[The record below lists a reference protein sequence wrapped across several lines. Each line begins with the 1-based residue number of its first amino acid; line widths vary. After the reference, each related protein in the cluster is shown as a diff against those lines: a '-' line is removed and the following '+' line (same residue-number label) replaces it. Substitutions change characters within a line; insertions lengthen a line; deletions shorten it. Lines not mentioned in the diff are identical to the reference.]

1 MARRSARQIAVAALR
16 LWRKEKRFA
25 DSIISGLLANTD
37 VTASDRAFALELF
50 YGVLRNL
57 TLLDFWIDCL
67 RASHIEDNV
76 RDILRLGLYQIFV
89 LKTPEHAA
97 VHETV
102 AIASQ
107 NQRSIINAVLRAA
120 IRQQSELLERSNTQL
135 LFVRTS
141 HPQFLVER
149 WQQHF
154 GSEYSEQ
161 LCKWNNRPA
170 PVYGRINRIK
180 TDPET
185 FLQLHPDL
193 QLLPGNSDFV
203 EFNNLPTAALDAGHC
218 YIQDPSTAIACQ
230 LLDAKPEERI
240 LDACAAPGGKT
251 AYVAQLMQNRG
262 VIIACDRDRERLQ
275 ILKDNV
281 GRLGATIVRAVRH
294 DWTRDSPPEEIL
306 SIAPFDRV
314 LLDAPCTNTGV
325 MRRRIDVR
333 WRLLPEDF
341 SRMSNEQLLILR
353 AVLRLLKPGGILVY
367 STCSLEGEENE
378 QVIRQLVTEVPSLTL
393 ETERDSLP
401 FRDGF
406 DGAFAA
412 KLRVGVARC
421 AMQNAAAVASRRA
434 GGMINA
440 YARRAIR

>member
-1 MARRSARQIAVAALR
+1 MARRSARQTALTALR

-25 DSIISGLLANTD
+25 DSILSGLLANAD
-37 VTASDRAFALELF
+37 LTAPDRAFALELF

-89 LKTPEHAA
+89 LETPEHAA

-102 AIASQ
+102 AIASKK
-107 NQRSIINAVLRAA
+107 QRGIINAVLRAA
-120 IRQQSELLERSNTQL
+120 TRRRKELLERTNTQP

-149 WQQHF
+149 WQQLF
-154 GSEYSEQ
+154 GAEYTQE

-170 PVYGRINRIK
+170 PVYGRINRTKI
-180 TDPET
+180 DPET
-185 FLQLHPDL
+185 FLHLYPHSSP
-193 QLLPGNSDFV
+193 LPANSDFV
-203 EFNNLPTAALDAGHC
+203 EFNTPPTAALASGHC
-218 YIQDPSTAIACQ
+218 YIQDPSTAIACH
-230 LLDAKPEERI
+230 LLDPKSEERI

-251 AYVAQLMQNRG
+251 AYLAQLMQNRG
-262 VIIACDRDRERLQ
+262 AIIACDRDRERLE
-275 ILKDNV
+275 ILKHNV
-281 GRLGATIVRAVRH
+281 GRLGATIVRAIRH
-294 DWTRDSPPEEIL
+294 DWTRNDPPEEIL

-333 WRLLPEDF
+333 WRLRPEDF
-341 SRMSNEQLLILR
+341 SRMSNEQLLISR
-353 AVLRLLKPGGILVY
+353 AVIRLVKPGGVLVY
-367 STCSLEGEENE
+367 STCSLEREENE
-378 QVIRQLVTEVPSLTL
+378 QLVRRLVAELPGLAV
-393 ETERDSLP
+393 ETETDSLP

-406 DGAFAA
+406 DGAYAA
-412 KLRVGVARC
+412 KLI
-421 AMQNAAAVASRRA
+421 RRT
-434 GGMINA
+434 
-440 YARRAIR
+440 